1 MVVSCQTENKILSP
15 KQRQEDD
22 IVTPEE
28 KNEVDNVNS
37 EDMQE
42 DDLSLNNTEQELI
55 EVTQQHCTLC

>member
-1 MVVSCQTENKILSP
+1 MVVSCQTENKILSA

-42 DDLSLNNTEQELI
+42 DDLSLNNTDQELI
-55 EVTQQHCTLC
+55 EVTQQHCTLY

>member
-1 MVVSCQTENKILSP
+1 MVVSCQTENKILSA

>member
-1 MVVSCQTENKILSP
+1 M
-15 KQRQEDD
+15 
-22 IVTPEE
+22 TPEE
-28 KNEVDNVNS
+28 KNEDDNVNS